1 MEREPQQF
9 EPRFSTEK
17 WNEFTI
23 AVQKTL
29 EAIRPRD
36 NPEVV
41 NACKKY
47 GISEREILEV
57 HEKLGKIFDA
67 CYSDATGK
75 K

>member
-9 EPRFSTEK
+9 ESKFSVEK

-23 AVQKTL
+23 AVQKAL

-41 NACKKY
+41 SACKKA

-57 HEKLGKIFDA
+57 HERLGKIFDA
-67 CYSDATGK
+67 CYKDH
-75 K
+75 